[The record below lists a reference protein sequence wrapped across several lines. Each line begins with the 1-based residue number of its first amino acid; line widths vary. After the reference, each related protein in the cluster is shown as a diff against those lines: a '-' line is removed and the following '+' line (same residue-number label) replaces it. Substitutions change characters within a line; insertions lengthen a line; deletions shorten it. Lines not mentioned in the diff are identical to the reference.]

1 MGGEGKW
8 MGRGRRR
15 VNVMVGQGEGKWD
28 GGG

>member
-8 MGRGRRR
+8 LGRRRR
-15 VNVMVGQGEGKWD
+15 VNGMVGQGEGKWD